1 MNSTRFFLIASLMT
15 IALLA
20 AAACGSGDNAETP
33 KGDTTPAAERAS
45 LAGAPQ
51 GTPSD
56 IVIPEWNASTFDKA
70 LNANGYTFI
79 EFGGKS
85 CKPCKQMQ
93 GILKELKSKHPA
105 LAIGNV
111 YMENSRDLLNAW
123 KVQLIPTQVILDRNR
138 KEITRHVGLW
148 ELKDILAEFKKR
160 NITL

>member
-1 MNSTRFFLIASLMT
+1 
-15 IALLA
+15 
-20 AAACGSGDNAETP
+20 
-33 KGDTTPAAERAS
+33 
-45 LAGAPQ
+45 
-51 GTPSD
+51 
-56 IVIPEWNASTFDKA
+56 VIPEWNASTFNKS

-93 GILKELKSKHPA
+93 GILKELKAKHPA